1 MTIVVSSS
9 TQEKVFNQND
19 VINAGT
25 NPNCDI
31 ILNVDFDVL
40 LTIQYDFAENKCIIM
55 NTFHSDK
62 VLFKGKPIKKV
73 EVGNVCKLMLAGT
86 EEFLSVRLI
95 ADNSQ
100 PIQTKKTVT
109 SIGQEDFTEE
119 DIKGLYGKDVNAVT
133 KVKIEKQKED
143 LENERVSIIKQVAF
157 NINDLKSKISTNHK
171 TSIFLHIAMFL
182 SALICA
188 FGVSNY
194 LMGLTIQE
202 SANYLHLPT
211 NIKVWMVYTIITYG
225 ICLLLKQGVYLY
237 LQSGIQKEVSKNS
250 KLAQSFMLIFSLIFV
265 LGIYIVNLVYY
276 MNLNDFMTFAIFISF
291 FFSGIMSVL
300 AISCGYFKCNGSEW
314 TATLN
319 KYEYREDF
327 ESVIKSYRQWI
338 ERYINGLSNTKI
350 QYIKDR
356 MFNLQLKSV
365 GETIVGI
372 LTAPF
377 LAYGVSNTLA
387 MCFPEAAGW
396 VRISG
401 LRISPVFL
409 TLATF
414 LIVFAFF
421 SFVNAFL
428 CTKKIQ
434 GSQVIKQ
441 DGFSDYQHH
450 GVTIYGLEG
459 VRKLNSEKTRSMAI
473 AVAIIFIEFAM
484 NISYFMTEIGGD
496 LQGMFLSLVA
506 ALVPTAL
513 LIAETLMLSQTKFD
527 IYACDELLSKV
538 DKD

>member
-1 MTIVVSSS
+1 M
-9 TQEKVFNQND
+9 
-19 VINAGT
+19 
-25 NPNCDI
+25 
-31 ILNVDFDVL
+31 
-40 LTIQYDFAENKCIIM
+40 
-55 NTFHSDK
+55 
-62 VLFKGKPIKKV
+62 LFKGKPIKKV
-73 EVGNVCKLMLAGT
+73 EVGNICKLMIAGT
-86 EEFLSVRLI
+86 EEFVSVRI
-95 ADNSQ
+95 INDA
-100 PIQTKKTVT
+100 PIVNNQKTVS
-109 SIGQEDFTEE
+109 SIAQEDFTEE

-143 LENERVSIIKQVAF
+143 LENGRVAIIKQVAF
-157 NINDLKSKISTNHK
+157 TINDLKSKISTNQK
-171 TSIFLHIAMFL
+171 TSIFLHIAMFI

-211 NIKVWMVYTIITYG
+211 NIKVWIAYSIIIYG

-237 LQSGIQKEVSKNS
+237 LQSGIQKEMSKNS

-265 LGIYIVNLVYY
+265 LGVYVVNLVYY

-300 AISCGYFKCNGSEW
+300 AISCGYFKCNGAEW
-314 TATLN
+314 SATLN

-327 ESVIKSYRQWI
+327 ESIIKSYRQWI
-338 ERYINGLSNTKI
+338 ERYINGLSNTKL

-365 GETIVGI
+365 GETIIGI

-414 LIVFAFF
+414 LIIFAFF

-459 VRKLNSEKTRSMAI
+459 VRKLNSEKTRSMTI
-473 AVAIIFIEFAM
+473 ACAIIFIEFAM

-527 IYACDELLSKV
+527 IYACDELLAKV

>member
-1 MTIVVSSS
+1 MTIIISSS
-9 TQEKVFNQND
+9 TQEKVFNNKD
-19 VINAGT
+19 VINVGT
-25 NPNCDI
+25 NPSCDFL
-31 ILNVDFDVL
+31 LNIDFDIL
-40 LTIQYDFAENKCIIM
+40 LTIQYDLAENKCLIM

-62 VLFKGKPIKKV
+62 VLFKGKPVKKV
-73 EVGNVCKLMLAGT
+73 EVGSVCKLMIAGT
-86 EEFLSVRLI
+86 EEFISVKI
-95 ADNSQ
+95 INDTQHNQ
-100 PIQTKKTVT
+100 KTIT

-143 LENERVSIIKQVAF
+143 IEKDRVAIIKQVAF
-157 NINDLKSKISTNHK
+157 TINDLKSKISTNQK
-171 TSIFLHIAMFL
+171 TSIFLHIAMFV

-211 NIKVWMVYTIITYG
+211 NIKVWIAYTIIIYG
-225 ICLLLKQGVYLY
+225 ICLLLKQGIYLY
-237 LQSGIQKEVSKNS
+237 LQSGIQKEMSKNS
-250 KLAQSFMLIFSLIFV
+250 KLAQSFMLVFSLIFV
-265 LGIYIVNLVYY
+265 LGVYVVNLVYY

-300 AISCGYFKCNGSEW
+300 AISCGYFKCNGYEW
-314 TATLN
+314 SATLN

-327 ESVIKSYRQWI
+327 ESIIKSYRQWI
-338 ERYINGLSNTKI
+338 ERYINGLSNTKL

-365 GETIVGI
+365 GETIIGI

-414 LIVFAFF
+414 LIIFAFF

-428 CTKKIQ
+428 CTKKVQ

-459 VRKLNSEKTRSMAI
+459 VRKLNSEKTRSMTI
-473 AVAIIFIEFAM
+473 ACAIIFIEFAM

-527 IYACDELLSKV
+527 IYACDELLAKV

>member
-1 MTIVVSSS
+1 MFFSS
-9 TQEKVFNQND
+9 
-19 VINAGT
+19 
-25 NPNCDI
+25 
-31 ILNVDFDVL
+31 
-40 LTIQYDFAENKCIIM
+40 M
-55 NTFHSDK
+55 
-62 VLFKGKPIKKV
+62 
-73 EVGNVCKLMLAGT
+73 
-86 EEFLSVRLI
+86 
-95 ADNSQ
+95 
-100 PIQTKKTVT
+100 
-109 SIGQEDFTEE
+109 
-119 DIKGLYGKDVNAVT
+119 
-133 KVKIEKQKED
+133 
-143 LENERVSIIKQVAF
+143 
-157 NINDLKSKISTNHK
+157 
-171 TSIFLHIAMFL
+171 
-182 SALICA
+182 ICA

-194 LMGLTIQE
+194 LMGLNIKE
-202 SANYLHLPT
+202 SANFLHLPT
-211 NIKVWMVYTIITYG
+211 NIKVWAIYTILIYG

-237 LQSGIQKEVSKNS
+237 LQSNIQKEISKS
-250 KLAQSFMLIFSLIFV
+250 AKLGQSFMLIFSLIFV
-265 LGIYIVNLVYY
+265 LGIYVVNLVYY

-291 FFSGIMSVL
+291 FFSGIMAVL
-300 AISCGYFKCNGSEW
+300 AISCGYFQCNTTEW
-314 TATLN
+314 TILLD

-338 ERYINGLSNTKI
+338 ERYINSLSNSKI
-350 QYIKDR
+350 QYIKDK
-356 MFNLQLKSV
+356 MFNLQLKSA
-365 GETIVGI
+365 GEMVVGI

-414 LIVFAFF
+414 LIIFAFF

-459 VRKLNSEKTRSMAI
+459 VRRLESERRRSLTI
-473 AVAIIFIEFAM
+473 ACAIIFIEFAM

-496 LQGMFLSLVA
+496 MQGMFLSLVA

-513 LIAETLMLSQTKFD
+513 LIAETMMLSQTKFD
-527 IYACDELLSKV
+527 IYACDELLAKV

>member
-9 TQEKVFNQND
+9 TQEKVFNHTD
-19 VINAGT
+19 VINVGT

-31 ILNVDFDVL
+31 ILNIDFDIL
-40 LTIQYDFAENKCIIM
+40 LTIQHDLTENKCVIM

-73 EVGNVCKLMLAGT
+73 EVGNICKLMIAGT
-86 EEFLSVRLI
+86 EEFVSVRI
-95 ADNSQ
+95 INDA
-100 PIQTKKTVT
+100 PIVNNQKTVS
-109 SIGQEDFTEE
+109 SIAQEDFTEE

-143 LENERVSIIKQVAF
+143 LENGRVAIIKQVAF
-157 NINDLKSKISTNHK
+157 TINDLKSKISTNQK
-171 TSIFLHIAMFL
+171 TSIFLHIAMFI

-202 SANYLHLPT
+202 SANYFHLPT
-211 NIKVWMVYTIITYG
+211 NIKVWIAYSIIIYG

-237 LQSGIQKEVSKNS
+237 LQSGIQKEMSKNS

-265 LGIYIVNLVYY
+265 LGVYVVNLVYY

-300 AISCGYFKCNGSEW
+300 AISCGYFKCNGAEW
-314 TATLN
+314 SATLN

-327 ESVIKSYRQWI
+327 ESIIKSYRQWI
-338 ERYINGLSNTKI
+338 ERYINGLSNTKL

-365 GETIVGI
+365 GETIIGI

-414 LIVFAFF
+414 LIIFAFF

-428 CTKKIQ
+428 CTKKFQ

-459 VRKLNSEKTRSMAI
+459 VRKLNSEKTRSMTI
-473 AVAIIFIEFAM
+473 ACAIIFIEFAM

-527 IYACDELLSKV
+527 IYACDELLAKV

>member
-1 MTIVVSSS
+1 MTIVITTS
-9 TQEKVFNQND
+9 QGEKVFNKD
-19 VINAGT
+19 VITAGT
-25 NPNCDI
+25 NPNCDV
-31 ILNVDFDVL
+31 ILNIGYDVL
-40 LTIQYDFAENKCIIM
+40 LTMEYKIAENKCSII
-55 NTFHSDK
+55 NTFKSDK
-62 VLFKGKPIKKV
+62 VLFKGQPIKRV
-73 EVGNVCKLMLAGT
+73 DVTNICKIMFGDS
-86 EEFLSVRLI
+86 EEFLAVKVI
-95 ADNSQ
+95 ADAPSSK
-100 PIQTKKTVT
+100 PVKTIT
-109 SIGQEDFTEE
+109 SIGKEDLTEE

-133 KVKIEKQKED
+133 KVKLEKQKED
-143 LENERVSIIKQVAF
+143 IENARVAIIKQVAF
-157 NINDLKSKISTNHK
+157 HINDLKQKLSTNSK
-171 TSIFLHIAMFL
+171 TSIFLHIAMFF
-182 SALICA
+182 SSMVCA

-194 LMGLTIQE
+194 IMGLKIKE
-202 SANYLHLPT
+202 SANFLHLPT
-211 NIKVWMVYTIITYG
+211 NIKVWGIYTVLIYG
-225 ICLLLKQGVYLY
+225 ICLLLKQGIYLY
-237 LQSGIQKEVSKNS
+237 LQSNIQKEMSKS
-250 KLAQSFMLIFSLIFV
+250 AKLGQSFMLIFSLIFV
-265 LGIYIVNLVYY
+265 LGIYVVNLVYY
-276 MNLNDFMTFAIFISF
+276 MNLNDYMTFAIFISF
-291 FFSGIMSVL
+291 FFSGIMAVL
-300 AISCGYFKCNGSEW
+300 AISCGYFKCNGTEW
-314 TATLN
+314 TMTLD

-327 ESVIKSYRQWI
+327 EGVIKSYRQWI
-338 ERYINGLSNTKI
+338 ERYINSLSNSKL
-350 QYIKDR
+350 QYIKDK

-414 LIVFAFF
+414 MIIFAFF
-421 SFVNAFL
+421 SFVNAFF
-428 CTKKIQ
+428 CTKKVQ

-459 VRKLNSEKTRSMAI
+459 ARRLNSEKNRSLAI
-473 AVAIIFIEFAM
+473 GCAIIFIEFAM
-484 NISYFMTEIGGD
+484 NVSYFMTEIGGD
-496 LQGMFLSLVA
+496 MQGIFLSLVA

>member
-100 PIQTKKTVT
+100 PVLTKKTVT
-109 SIGQEDFTEE
+109 SIGQEDFTED
-119 DIKGLYGKDVNAVT
+119 DIRGLYGKDVNAVT

-211 NIKVWMVYTIITYG
+211 NIKVWMVYTVITYG

-237 LQSGIQKEVSKNS
+237 LQSGIQKEVSRNS

-350 QYIKDR
+350 QYIRDR
-356 MFNLQLKSV
+356 MFNLQLKSI

-414 LIVFAFF
+414 LIIFAFF

-506 ALVPTAL
+506 AFVPTAL
-513 LIAETLMLSQTKFD
+513 LIAETYMLSQTKFD